1 MANTD
6 TQRLDFLI
14 KNRCR
19 VVQGFVYRSSGS
31 VKIVMVRD
39 DDDDTIAS
47 APTPRAAI
55 DKAMKE
61 LKEDD

>member
-6 TQRLDFLI
+6 TQRLNFLI

-19 VVQGFVYRSSGS
+19 VVEAMVFRFSGS
-31 VKIVMVRD
+31 VKTVIVRD
-39 DDDDTIAS
+39 SDDETIAS
-47 APTPRAAI
+47 APTARAAI

-61 LKEDD
+61 IKEDD